1 MYAVIRTGGKQYRVA
16 PGDTIRVEKLDQELG
31 SKLDLTEVLMV
42 GGDKPVI
49 GNPLVQN
56 AKVQLV
62 ITRQD
67 KDPKVIVFKKK
78 RRQGYRRLKGHRQ
91 LFTELFV
98 QSIAVDG
105 NKVEAES
112 EPKIVDVAARRQE
125 RAESKKAQSSA
136 PAKEKRPAK
145 KASKARVAKKAVS
158 KKASGAKK
166 KKTKT
171 GKKKKA

>member
-16 PGDTIRVEKLDQELG
+16 PGDTIRVEKLEQELG

-42 GGDKPVI
+42 GGENPVI
-49 GNPLVQN
+49 GNPLVKN
-56 AKVQLV
+56 AKVHLV

-98 QSIAVDG
+98 QSIVLDG
-105 NKVEAES
+105 NKVEAET
-112 EPKIVDVAARRQE
+112 EPKIVDVVARRQE
-125 RAESKKAQSSA
+125 RAESKKAQA
-136 PAKEKRPAK
+136 TTPAKEKRPVK
-145 KASKARVAKKAVS
+145 KATKARVAKKSVS
-158 KKASGAKK
+158 KKAAGAKK
-166 KKTKT
+166 KKTNT